1 MTARRR
7 MPSTAVWACY
17 PLNKNGILSL
27 LIWVLPQQTWRGSC
41 QQKGHFLPQLCLAIT
56 PSPVFVSS
64 QPCSLAKWNL
74 MSQDLFWFS
83 FFWPKGFFLEGGLR
97 DLIWTQTNS
106 DGACLNSQ
114 RETKILYSVKMNK
127 WKRTETG
134 ENSAVQKRMSIRVIV
149 FLWSRVSMGNTV

>member
-7 MPSTAVWACY
+7 MPSTAVRACY

-27 LIWVLPQQTWRGSC
+27 LIWVLPQQTWRGRC
-41 QQKGHFLPQLCLAIT
+41 QQRGHFLPQLRLAIA

-64 QPCSLAKWNL
+64 QPCSVAKWNL

-83 FFWPKGFFLEGGLR
+83 FFWPKGFFLGGEAKR
-97 DLIWTQTNS
+97 FNMNS
-106 DGACLNSQ
+106 DQLWWSLSQ
-114 RETKILYSVKMNK
+114 FPTWDKILYSVKMNK

-134 ENSAVQKRMSIRVIV
+134 EDSAVQKRMPIRVMV